1 MDYQSI
7 TCIEDL
13 KREKRYTMKDIH
25 RSSKRL
31 RSRVQQTVFPED
43 TSLMQSP
50 VGVVR
55 YAAYG
60 ITAFKSYN
68 AFVKLLRLLSAKKK
82 RN

>member
-13 KREKRYTMKDIH
+13 KREKRHTMSDIH

-31 RSRVQQTVFPED
+31 RTRVQQTVFPED

-82 RN
+82 KD

>member
-7 TCIEDL
+7 TCIEDI
-13 KREKRYTMKDIH
+13 KREKHRVMADI
-25 RSSKRL
+25 RQSSHRL
-31 RSRVQQTVFPED
+31 RISVQQTVFPED

-50 VGVVR
+50 IGVVR

-68 AFVKLLRLLSAKKK
+68 AFVKLLRIFSA
-82 RN
+82 RRRTR

>member
-13 KREKRYTMKDIH
+13 KREKRHTMNDIH

-31 RSRVQQTVFPED
+31 RTRVQQTVFPED

-82 RN
+82 KD

>member
-7 TCIEDL
+7 TCIEEL
-13 KREKRYTMKDIH
+13 KREKRHTLSDIH

-31 RSRVQQTVFPED
+31 RNRVQETIFPED

-68 AFVKLLRLLSAKKK
+68 AFVKLLRILSAKRKK
-82 RN
+82 N

>member
-1 MDYQSI
+1 MDYQNI

-13 KREKRYTMKDIH
+13 KREKRHVMTDIRH
-25 RSSKRL
+25 SSRRL
-31 RSRVQQTVFPED
+31 RNRVQETIFPED

-68 AFVKLLRLLSAKKK
+68 AFVKLLRILSAKKK
-82 RN
+82 KN

>member
-13 KREKRYTMKDIH
+13 KREKRYTMSDIR

-68 AFVKLLRLLSAKKK
+68 AFVNLLRILSDKKK